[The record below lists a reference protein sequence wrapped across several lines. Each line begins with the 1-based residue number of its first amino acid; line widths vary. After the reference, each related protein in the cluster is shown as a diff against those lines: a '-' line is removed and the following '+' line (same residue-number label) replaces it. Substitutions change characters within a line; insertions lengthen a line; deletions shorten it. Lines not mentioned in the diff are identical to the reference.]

1 MIISPNPPLQFSGLK
16 CPDGADCS
24 SKDGLKL
31 PQLVA
36 QHGYWRPNATSSVFS
51 DCRQGYTGTDKEI
64 LAKKR
69 CCPLGKCNNDT
80 LLMMNENG
88 TMFSHP
94 DDQCLEG
101 YSGALCL
108 VCAENFVMQGNE
120 CVDCP
125 GGAVVTSALISLLIF
140 AFVIFV
146 IVLLIFICAPSK
158 KSEDKSNKYLG
169 QGKFLDVI

>member
-1 MIISPNPPLQFSGLK
+1 
-16 CPDGADCS
+16 
-24 SKDGLKL
+24 
-31 PQLVA
+31 
-36 QHGYWRPNATSSVFS
+36 
-51 DCRQGYTGTDKEI
+51 
-64 LAKKR
+64 
-69 CCPLGKCNNDT
+69 
-80 LLMMNENG
+80 MNENG